1 MALGY
6 EKNWSAAI
14 RKATRAA
21 LKKAAPDW
29 TDKDIAT
36 LEELQEPDS
45 ITALE
50 LSLEELQEPDS
61 ITALELSLEE
71 LQELDS
77 ITALELSPEELQEL
91 DSITALE
98 LSPEE
103 LQELDSIAT
112 LELSLDELRAG
123 HERLRKEMGKASS
136 STPRQS
142 TK

>member
-50 LSLEELQEPDS
+50 LSL
-61 ITALELSLEE
+61 
-71 LQELDS
+71 
-77 ITALELSPEELQEL
+77 EELQEL